1 MDIKSNFHQKFKL
14 KIVDLWD
21 KNQRKPVSSKNIKKK
36 HSTINVSRAVCPRG
50 TFERKNVLSNV
61 AVKSVTCSFQVYLSA
76 LIIIINASDVMDL
89 ESRYV
94 CLSKS
99 LSL

>member
-1 MDIKSNFHQKFKL
+1 MGQKPEKTSFK
-14 KIVDLWD
+14 
-21 KNQRKPVSSKNIKKK
+21 QKPLKK